1 MSRGDSV
8 FTLYKEIEVR
18 QQQIDEQLVEIANL
32 KDALV
37 WKDKEMESLSFQ
49 IKNYVKYCN
58 YLTKKYHTIW
68 KERRD
73 K

>member
-1 MSRGDSV
+1 MSTEDSV

-58 YLTKKYHTIW
+58 YLTKKYT
-68 KERRD
+68 KKGGTNE
-73 K
+73 